1 MGLGEMGNFLAYGFA
16 PASMIAPLGS
26 VAVISNT
33 ILASVYL
40 GEPLTMASMMGVTLV
55 VVRNFLFSKFFLFVI
70 VFNNS
75 LLTIMR
81 WQMQTKLYSSH
92 SSLNGKFTEDS
103 DKPILPML
111 ALLSRI
117 AEVEYLCLTL
127 CLFYL
132 ISC

>member
-1 MGLGEMGNFLAYGFA
+1 MILMGLGEMGNFLAYGFA

-81 WQMQTKLYSSH
+81 W
-92 SSLNGKFTEDS
+92 
-103 DKPILPML
+103 
-111 ALLSRI
+111 
-117 AEVEYLCLTL
+117 
-127 CLFYL
+127 
-132 ISC
+132 